1 MDRITALRRLA
12 ELYLEV
18 RKIRDSPATHKEI
31 FAIISVLEGC
41 KAMSEEGMF
50 EVRIKKDP
58 LKINNIP
65 YGRFNRFTNIDDAQV
80 YARELS
86 RINCRAYEPIEL
98 PEKRTLSQAALDSM
112 IKDN

>member
-1 MDRITALRRLA
+1 MDRTKALRRLA
-12 ELYLEV
+12 ELYLEI
-18 RKIRDSPATHKEI
+18 RKIRDTPETYREV

-50 EVRIKKDP
+50 EVRIEKDP

-65 YGRFNRFTNIDDAQV
+65 YGKFNRFTNIGDAQV

-98 PEKRTLSQAALDSM
+98 PEKRTLSKEALDSM